1 MLNLCAIRRLQSAL
15 RSFEE
20 RLKDETGL
28 SFNDALLLCA
38 VEKGIVEPSALAK
51 ELDLSPSRLT
61 RVIDSLEGRS
71 LVQRTLSI
79 TDRRSLVIS
88 LTEAGEELVL
98 AYNCCELQ
106 IPEELAFTQEESWQH
121 I

>member
-1 MLNLCAIRRLQSAL
+1 MLDLCAIRRLQSAL

-20 RLKDETGL
+20 QLKDETGL

-38 VEKGIVEPSALAK
+38 VEKGITEPSALAK
-51 ELDLSPSRLT
+51 ELNLSPSRLT
-61 RVIDSLEGRS
+61 RVIDSLEKRS

-79 TDRRSLVIS
+79 TDRRSLIIS
-88 LTEAGEELVL
+88 LTKAGAELVQ
-98 AYNCCELQ
+98 AYKCCELRL
-106 IPEELAFTQEESWQH
+106 PEELAFTQEESWQH

>member
-1 MLNLCAIRRLQSAL
+1 MLNLCAIRRLQSDM

>member
-20 RLKDETGL
+20 QLKDETGL

-38 VEKGIVEPSALAK
+38 VEKGVAEPSALAK
-51 ELDLSPSRLT
+51 ELNLSPSRLT
-61 RVIDSLEGRS
+61 RVIDSLEERE

-88 LTEAGEELVL
+88 LTEAGEELVH
-98 AYNCCELQ
+98 AYKCCELRL
-106 IPEELAFTQEESWQH
+106 PEELEFTQEESWRH